1 VKHDEFFE
9 TVASRTGAP
18 DTISNWQ
25 SLAGFW
31 MIRGEKVT
39 EDISL
44 TPVRNEK
51 RIVQQE
57 LEQEHT

>member
-25 SLAGFW
+25 SEAGFW
-31 MIRGEKVT
+31 MTRVNKV
-39 EDISL
+39 EGDVSL
-44 TPVRNEK
+44 APVRYEQRLVNLEP
-51 RIVQQE
+51 E
-57 LEQEHT
+57 LEQH